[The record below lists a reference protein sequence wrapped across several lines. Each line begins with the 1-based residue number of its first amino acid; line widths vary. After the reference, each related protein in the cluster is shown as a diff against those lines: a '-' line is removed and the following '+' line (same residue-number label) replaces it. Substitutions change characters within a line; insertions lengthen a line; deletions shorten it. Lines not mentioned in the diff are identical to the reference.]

1 MDYLCAACGR
11 GAPRWF
17 GRCPE
22 CHAWN
27 SARPAAQECGPVEVR
42 TLDLTKTFVR
52 WPSGFP
58 EADRVLGGGLV
69 PGSATLLAGDP
80 GIGKSTLVLQLV
92 HALAAKGARSL
103 LATAE
108 ESVEQLGLRAVRLGI
123 PPGCVRAVATTSLHA
138 VLAAAEA
145 EGPELLIVDSIQA
158 LEADGLEQPPG
169 SVGQVRACA
178 AALVGYAK
186 KSGAAVILV
195 GHVTKDG
202 VVAGP
207 KTLEHVVDVVLSLDG
222 DRSGSMRLLRCLK
235 NRFGPCDETG
245 VFRMALAG
253 LSEVADPST
262 TLLADRR
269 PGVPGSVV
277 FPGLEGSRPVLVE
290 IQALAS
296 PSKLIPPRRVP
307 IGIDA
312 RRLAMLIGV
321 LARRGSLQLGA
332 HDVFVSAVGGLA
344 VRETA
349 GDLALCLALR
359 STATDCPVDPEMVAI
374 GEVGLGG
381 EIRRVPGL
389 ERRVAEANRLG
400 FRCALVPRGIE
411 SVPDGMRVVTVGDL
425 VEAFSAVTADARA

>member
-1 MDYLCAACGR
+1 
-11 GAPRWF
+11 
-17 GRCPE
+17 
-22 CHAWN
+22 
-27 SARPAAQECGPVEVR
+27 
-42 TLDLTKTFVR
+42 
-52 WPSGFP
+52 
-58 EADRVLGGGLV
+58 
-69 PGSATLLAGDP
+69 
-80 GIGKSTLVLQLV
+80 
-92 HALAAKGARSL
+92 
-103 LATAE
+103 
-108 ESVEQLGLRAVRLGI
+108 
-123 PPGCVRAVATTSLHA
+123 
-138 VLAAAEA
+138 
-145 EGPELLIVDSIQA
+145 
-158 LEADGLEQPPG
+158 
-169 SVGQVRACA
+169 
-178 AALVGYAK
+178 
-186 KSGAAVILV
+186 
-195 GHVTKDG
+195 
-202 VVAGP
+202 
-207 KTLEHVVDVVLSLDG
+207 
-222 DRSGSMRLLRCLK
+222 
-235 NRFGPCDETG
+235 
-245 VFRMALAG
+245 MALAG